1 MIICPF
7 CQTPHVDNTLFCDEC
22 GTYLQDEE
30 TRDTFPLEEDGTSP
44 AEFAAVNEPDAR
56 EQTPV
61 NPSIPPSYV
70 HLRVGETQK
79 EFEVQIHK
87 TIYLGRLDPAANIY
101 PEIDL
106 TEVNGLEY
114 GVSRQHA
121 RLILKN
127 AQLYV
132 EDLGSIN
139 GTLLNGQRLMAY
151 LPETLTDGDMLQLGR
166 LHIQVGIHY

>member
-30 TRDTFPLEEDGTSP
+30 TRDTFPLEDDEPVLSP
-44 AEFAAVNEPDAR
+44 P
-56 EQTPV
+56 PV
-61 NPSIPPSYV
+61 NDTDTRDAPPASPSSVPSLVRLHVGNPP
-70 HLRVGETQK
+70 K
-79 EFEVQIHK
+79 NFEVHVTK

-106 TEVNGLEY
+106 TEENGLEY

-121 RLILKN
+121 RLFIKN

-139 GTLLNGQRLMAY
+139 GTLLNGHRLMAY
-151 LPETLTDGDMLQLGR
+151 LPEPITSGDTLQLGR
-166 LHIQVGIHY
+166 LPIQITIEQ